1 MSLGSDII
9 RDAFEE
15 IGLSS
20 DNDPCSDEMI
30 DGGLLFLNSLMVT
43 WRLHGVDLG
52 TPHIL
57 IEDHDL
63 REPAGTRSAIVNN
76 LALNLATSY
85 DVQVPD
91 KLNADARRERREV
104 LERYGRSSAF

>member
-15 IGLSS
+15 IGLAS
-20 DNDPCSDEMI
+20 DDDPCSDAMF

-43 WRLHGVDLG
+43 WRLHGVNLG
-52 TPHIL
+52 APLLTSLDI
-57 IEDHDL
+57 DL

-85 DVQVPD
+85 DVEVPD
-91 KLNADARRERREV
+91 SLKVNARRERREV
-104 LERYGRSSAF
+104 SDRYGKSYAF